1 MENKTA
7 IYSVEAEQSI
17 LGSCLISKEA
27 VVLSLETLK
36 PDDFYRNDNKII
48 FQAIYNLF
56 NLDQPIDIVTVKE
69 ELNTLKKL
77 EVVGGLEYLS
87 NLVDVV
93 PTTQNIEKYIRIVKS
108 KAIKRNLIN
117 IANEIIEDGY
127 DASVSEE
134 ELLSLAERKIFE
146 VSEGTI
152 KKTYRSIKE
161 IMQDSIKEIEEM
173 HNRKNKLAGIPTG
186 FYDLDRKISGLK
198 KSNLIILAARPGMGK
213 SALAMNIAV
222 NVAKKEKKGVLVFN
236 LEMSDIDINNRIISA
251 EGSIDNYKITNGN
264 FEDDDWNKLAA
275 TISVLSDLPI
285 YIDDTAGITLQE
297 IRAKCRKLK
306 IEQDIGLIII
316 DYLQLITPNNK
327 RNGTRENEVAEISRG
342 LKVLA
347 KELNVPIIALSQLSR
362 ANEKAS
368 RGKEKE
374 VREPNLSDLRDSGAI
389 EQDADSVIFIH
400 RKAYY
405 DQEDIENKNLAK
417 IIIAKNR
424 SGSMGEIELL
434 WKGEITKFLNKNMY
448 KE

>member
-1 MENKTA
+1 MENKDA
-7 IYSVEAEQSI
+7 IYSLEAEQSI

-27 VVLSLETLK
+27 VVSSLEVLN
-36 PDDFYRNDNKII
+36 PNDFYRNDNKIV
-48 FQAIYNLF
+48 FDAICNLF
-56 NLDQPIDIVTVKE
+56 NKDEAIDIVTVKE
-69 ELNTLKKL
+69 ELNAFKKL

-87 NLVDVV
+87 NLVDIV
-93 PTTQNIEKYIRIVKS
+93 PTTQNIEKYIRIVKEKS
-108 KAIKRNLIN
+108 VKRNLIN
-117 IANEIIEDGY
+117 IANQIIEDGY
-127 DASVSEE
+127 DTSITEE
-134 ELLSLAERKIFE
+134 ELLANAEKRIFE

-161 IMQDSIKEIEEM
+161 IMADSIKEIEEL
-173 HNRKNKLAGIPTG
+173 HNKKNKLAGISTG
-186 FYDLDRKISGLK
+186 FYDLDKKISGLK
-198 KSNLIILAARPGMGK
+198 KSNLMILAARPGMGK

-236 LEMSDIDINNRIISA
+236 VEMSDIDINNRMISS
-251 EGSIDNYKITNGN
+251 EGLIDNYKITNGTL
-264 FEDDDWNKLAA
+264 EEDDWNKLASA
-275 TISVLSDLPI
+275 ISVLTDLPI

-306 IEQDIGLIII
+306 IEQDIGLVIV
-316 DYLQLITPNNK
+316 DYLQLITPNTK

-347 KELNVPIIALSQLSR
+347 KELKVPVIALSQLSR

-374 VREPNLSDLRDSGAI
+374 VKEPSLSDLRDSGAI

-405 DQEDIENKNLAK
+405 DKENIENSNLAK
-417 IIIAKNR
+417 LIIAKNR
-424 SGSMGEIELL
+424 SGSLGEIELL
-434 WKGEITKFLNKNMY
+434 WRGENTKFSNMY
-448 KE
+448 NE